1 MVDKQEAFF
10 LSVSDEEI
18 DKFIEEDKDNFK
30 DKYDYTSLSVM
41 AALNKYL
48 QNNKNRTVVAVMT
61 CKNRNGG

>member
-1 MVDKQEAFF
+1 MVDRDEAFF

-18 DKFIEEDKDNFK
+18 DKFIEQDKDDFVNR
-30 DKYDYTSLSVM
+30 YDYTSLSVM

-48 QNNKNRTVVAVMT
+48 PSQKNKTIVAVLT